1 MNIVHLLSQNHL
13 TGAEVYAVALAAHQT
28 NSGHQVYQISNGF
41 FSESTALQI
50 PIEVETRSRWQRLQ
64 NILWL
69 RRFIKE
75 NNIHVI
81 HTHSRAAVK
90 LAYWST
96 LFTKTA
102 VVSTVHGI
110 QHPSFSKKIHNQYGQ
125 FIIAVCEN
133 IKRQLIR
140 DFKYSDKMIKVLPN
154 GISSDLYKFERKA
167 ASLPLRRIAII
178 GRTTGPKGERTAQV
192 LQAFQ
197 SDELKHLDLE
207 ISLVGGK
214 IADLHLPE
222 STTQKVQE
230 IQNATLNSQFYAQ
243 YDLVIGSGRVCMES
257 LITGCRTLAFGEA
270 CYVGTVTD
278 ETYTLAKTSNFGDVH
293 PDSKKPQINTNQF
306 VQEILNPPE
315 VNTEELSAKASED
328 FSVQNVA
335 QSVERLYESAYFL
348 KHYPHWI
355 PTLMYHKI
363 PNHEIQSQHKIY
375 VTKANFEKHLKFFK
389 RRGFE
394 TLTFSELEAFRKGTR
409 DFSQFPP
416 KPLMLTFD
424 DGYRDNLENASP
436 LLTQYGFK
444 AQLFLL
450 ANPEINSNNWDTSST
465 DEPSHEIIAGAERQK
480 WKYSAFEI
488 GSHGFSHRKI
498 TDLTKEEALEEL
510 RLSKASLEKELS
522 VPINVFAFTYG
533 IISSDSAELA
543 QKAGYSYAVNTD
555 TGGLL
560 QEQDPFAIFRV
571 NIFPDESLW
580 SLFKKTSRW
589 YRNYYFK
596 KRGK

>member
-1 MNIVHLLSQNHL
+1 MNIIHLLSQNHL

-28 NSGHQVYQISNGF
+28 SNGHQVYQISNGF
-41 FSESTALQI
+41 FSKSEALQI
-50 PIEVETRSRWQRLQ
+50 PIEVETRSRRQKIQ

-90 LAYWST
+90 LAYWAT
-96 LFTKTA
+96 LFSKTA

-133 IKRQLIR
+133 IKQQLIR
-140 DFKYSDKMIKVLPN
+140 DFKYSDRLIKVLPN
-154 GISSDLYKFERKA
+154 GISPELYQFENKSA
-167 ASLPLRRIAII
+167 ATIIRRLAII
-178 GRTTGPKGERTAQV
+178 GRTTGPKGERTAQI
-192 LQAFQ
+192 LQALH
-197 SDELKHLDLE
+197 SPELKHLNLD
-207 ISLVGGK
+207 ISLVGGR
-214 IADLHLPE
+214 ISDLQL
-222 STTQKVQE
+222 SSDITQQVKE
-230 IQNATLNSQFYAQ
+230 IPNATLNSEFYAQ

-257 LITGCRTLAFGEA
+257 LISGCRTLAFGEA
-270 CYVGTVTD
+270 CYVGTVTTANY
-278 ETYTLAKTSNFGDVH
+278 ETAKTSNFGDVH
-293 PDSKKPQINTNQF
+293 PNSTTPQIQVNQF
-306 VQEILNPPE
+306 VQEILNPPPI
-315 VNTEELSAKASED
+315 NAEELSTKASED

-335 QSVERLYESAYFL
+335 NAIERLYESAYFL

-355 PTLMYHKI
+355 PTLMYHKV
-363 PNHEIQSQHKIY
+363 PDQEIQSQHKIY
-375 VTKANFEKHLKFFK
+375 VTKKNFEKHLKFFK
-389 RRGFE
+389 RRGFQ
-394 TLTFSELEAFRKGTR
+394 TLTFSDLEAFRNGTR
-409 DFSQFPP
+409 DFSHFPR
-416 KPLMLTFD
+416 KPLILTFD

-450 ANPEINSNNWDTSST
+450 ANPDINSNSWDTSST
-465 DEPSHEIIAGAERQK
+465 EEPSHEIISGTERQK

-488 GSHGFSHRKI
+488 GSHGFSHKKI
-498 TDLTKEEALEEL
+498 TDLAKDEALEEL
-510 RLSKASLEKELS
+510 QLSKAALEKEFS
-522 VPINVFAFTYG
+522 VPVNVFAFTYG
-533 IISSDSAELA
+533 IVGTDSAELA
-543 QKAGYSYAVNTD
+543 QKAGYNYAVNTD

-560 QEQDPFAIFRV
+560 HEQDPFAIFRV
-571 NIFPDESLW
+571 NIFPDESIW

-596 KRGK
+596 KRGQ